1 MNPERKMARYARPL
15 ALQFR
20 DAEIRDAADFVW
32 KLWAG
37 QRNAKTVMKRGIM
50 AGMVEGAV
58 EALEAK
64 GIELVF
70 SEAGVTW
77 RMIPKGERS
86 TDEPSSR
93 DALER
98 EGADEEPSEEVA
110 GPNRGTLRPD

>member
-37 QRNAKTVMKRGIM
+37 QRNAKSILKRSIM
-50 AGMVEGAV
+50 SGMVEGAV

-70 SEAGVTW
+70 SEGGVTW
-77 RMIPKGERS
+77 RKMEKP
-86 TDEPSSR
+86 DEPNSR

-98 EGADEEPSEEVA
+98 EGPDEEPSEEVA
-110 GPNRGTLRPD
+110 GPNRGALRPD